1 LDSGLQRELFTFS
14 LDLQNAHTDGAD
26 EEAIDMETRT
36 NFQKHL
42 RKVEEDVVTM
52 GDMVAKAIDR
62 SIKALQ
68 KRDLTLAHQII
79 ADDTKINEQRFSI
92 EDKCVGLIATQQPM
106 ANDLRIIVAV
116 LSIIVEL
123 ERIGDY
129 AEGIAKIVVM
139 IGDEA
144 PLKPLIDIPRMG
156 DITLEMINAS
166 LKSFVTRDVEL
177 AMKVVSLDSVVDGL
191 YDQVFR
197 ELLTFMM
204 VDPKTTN
211 RATRLIWVAHNLERA
226 ADRATNICERVVF
239 TVTGK
244 MEEIGG
250 SKY

>member
-1 LDSGLQRELFTFS
+1 
-14 LDLQNAHTDGAD
+14 
-26 EEAIDMETRT
+26 METRT
-36 NFQKHL
+36 IFHKNLQE
-42 RKVEEDVVTM
+42 VEKDVLAM
-52 GDMVAKAIDR
+52 GDSVAKAVDR
-62 SIKALQ
+62 SIDAL
-68 KRDLTLAHQII
+68 KRRDLTLAHQII
-79 ADDTKINEQRFSI
+79 ADDNLIDQQRFGI
-92 EDKCVGLIATQQPM
+92 EDKCIGLIATQQPM
-106 ANDLRIIVAV
+106 ASDLRILVAI
-116 LSIIVEL
+116 LNIIIEL

-129 AEGIAKIVVM
+129 AEGIAKIVIM
-139 IGDEA
+139 IGDEP

-156 DITLEMINAS
+156 EITIDMIN
-166 LKSFVTRDVEL
+166 KSIQSFATRDVEL
-177 AMKVVSLDSVVDGL
+177 AMRVVSMDTIVDGL
-191 YDQVFR
+191 NDQVFR

>member
-1 LDSGLQRELFTFS
+1 MT
-14 LDLQNAHTDGAD
+14 
-26 EEAIDMETRT
+26 METRAS
-36 NFQKHL
+36 FHKHL
-42 RKVEEDVVTM
+42 SEVEEDVLKM
-52 GDMVAKAIDR
+52 GNMVVRAIER
-62 SIKALQ
+62 AIEALK
-68 KRDLTLAHQII
+68 KRDLALAHQII
-79 ADDTKINEQRFSI
+79 ADDAQINKQRFSI
-92 EDKCVGLIATQQPM
+92 EDKCIGLIATQQPM
-106 ANDLRIIVAV
+106 ASDLRIIVAV
-116 LSIIVEL
+116 LSIITEL

-144 PLKPLIDIPRMG
+144 PLKPLIDIPRMAE
-156 DITLEMINAS
+156 ITIEMINTS
-166 LKSFVTRDVEL
+166 LQSFATRDVEL
-177 AMKVVSLDSVVDGL
+177 AMKVVSLDTVVDGL

-226 ADRATNICERVVF
+226 ADRATNISERVVF

-244 MEEIGG
+244 MEEIGA

>member
-1 LDSGLQRELFTFS
+1 LQQGLFTFS
-14 LDLQNAHTDGAD
+14 FDRHNADAVEAG
-26 EEAIDMETRT
+26 EEAITMETRT
-36 NFQKHL
+36 TFHTHL
-42 RKVEEDVVTM
+42 RDLEEDVLAM
-52 GDMVAKAIDR
+52 GDRVAKAIDR
-62 SIKALQ
+62 AIEALQ

-79 ADDTKINEQRFSI
+79 ADDAQINQQRFSI
-92 EDKCVGLIATQQPM
+92 EEKCIGLIATQQPM
-106 ANDLRIIVAV
+106 ASDLRIIVAV

-123 ERIGDY
+123 ERVGDY

-144 PLKPLIDIPRMG
+144 PLKPLIDIPRMAE
-156 DITLEMINAS
+156 ITREMINKS
-166 LKSFVTRDVEL
+166 LQSFATRDVEL
-177 AMKVVSLDSVVDGL
+177 AMKVISLDSVVDNL

-226 ADRATNICERVVF
+226 ADRATNVCERVVF

-244 MEEIGG
+244 MEEIGAL
-250 SKY
+250 KY